1 MTDTRERFARYAV
14 VDYLRSKQDIAAYL
28 DACIEDAADGAS
40 CFAAALGD
48 VARMRG
54 TERIATETGISR
66 EQLDKTLSSD
76 GNPSLQTV
84 LKVMKALGLRFTT
97 KVA

>member
-1 MTDTRERFARYAV
+1 MTDTRERFSRYAV
-14 VDYLRSKQDIAAYL
+14 VDYLRSKQDVAAYL
-28 DACIEDAADGAS
+28 DACIEDAGDDVA

-54 TERIATETGISR
+54 TERLATETGISR